1 MYNFIENKDKNFKD
15 LAIFPGFNIT
25 NLLEE
30 NKKTNDIIKINTLIS
45 NNKDVIE
52 DKIFIKFY
60 SSINESNNKSSRKRK
75 IKKDKKIVKNNTKS
89 KQKKYS

>member
-30 NKKTNDIIKINTLIS
+30 NKISYDIIKINTITN

-60 SSINESNNKSSRKRK
+60 SSINESNTKSSRKRK
-75 IKKDKKIVKNNTKS
+75 NKNKKIIKNNTKS
-89 KQKKYS
+89 KQKEQ